1 MNALMIIPLLIL
13 ALLQGLLEYLPVSSE
28 GQILLV
34 AANIYHFT
42 PEFALS
48 VIFWLHLGTAFT
60 VIAFYRHDIF
70 CPLVIQ
76 IRPPKEEIPTA
87 EKESRKLFG
96 PLFAFVV
103 AGTIGTV
110 IVALPLY
117 FLLRSLVTVLLGS
130 FVTLLVGILLIV
142 TGIVLYF
149 QPGVQ
154 GDLTLGGISL
164 REAFV
169 LGLLQGVAV
178 LPGISRSGMTLT
190 WLLIRGVRRDE
201 ALRLSLL
208 LGVPAAFGV
217 VAVDLIFGNVL
228 LIVPL
233 IPILLVLMVVAFIAG
248 LGALAVFRYYA
259 LKLPWWIF
267 CLTLG
272 IIVVV
277 LTVPLILIGGS

>member
-1 MNALMIIPLLIL
+1 MIIPLLVL

-34 AANIYHFT
+34 AANIYYFT

-70 CPLVIQ
+70 SPLTKQ
-76 IRPPKEEIPTA
+76 IRPPKEKNPTV
-87 EKESRKLFG
+87 ENELRKLFG
-96 PLFAFVV
+96 PLFVFVV
-103 AGTIGTV
+103 TGTIGTV
-110 IVALPLY
+110 IVAMPLY

-149 QPGVQ
+149 QPGAQ
-154 GDLTLGGISL
+154 GNLTLGDISL

-190 WLLIRGVRRDE
+190 WLLVRGVRRDE

-208 LGVPAAFGV
+208 LGVPAALGV
-217 VAVDLIFGNVL
+217 VTVDLIFGNVL
-228 LIVPL
+228 LIMPL
-233 IPILLVLMVVAFIAG
+233 IPILLVLMVVAFITG

-272 IIVVV
+272 IIVVA
-277 LTVPLILIGGS
+277 LTVPLILIGGT

>member
-1 MNALMIIPLLIL
+1 MNEIMIIPLLIL

-34 AANIYHFT
+34 AANVYYFT

-60 VIAFYRHDIF
+60 VIAFYRRDIF
-70 CPLVIQ
+70 CPLFIQ
-76 IRPPKEEIPTA
+76 IRPSKAEIPKA
-87 EKESRKLFG
+87 ENESRKLFG
-96 PLFAFVV
+96 PLFVFVV

-110 IVALPLY
+110 IIALPLY

-130 FVTLLVGILLIV
+130 YVTLLIGILLIV

-149 QPGVQ
+149 QSGVQ
-154 GDLTLGGISL
+154 GDLTLGDISL

-190 WLLIRGVRRDE
+190 WLLVRGVRRDE

-208 LGVPAAFGV
+208 LGVPATFGV

-233 IPILLVLMVVAFIAG
+233 IPLLLLLMVVAFVTG
-248 LGALAVFRYYA
+248 LGALAIFRYYA

-267 CLTLG
+267 CSALG

-277 LTVPLILIGGS
+277 LTVPLILIGGT

>member
-1 MNALMIIPLLIL
+1 MSIPLLVL

-34 AANIYHFT
+34 AANIYYFT

-70 CPLVIQ
+70 SPLAIQ
-76 IRPPKEEIPTA
+76 IRPPKEEISTPENGA
-87 EKESRKLFG
+87 KKLFG
-96 PLFAFVV
+96 PLFVFVV
-103 AGTIGTV
+103 VGTIGTV

-117 FLLRSLVTVLLGS
+117 FVLRSLVTILLGS

-154 GDLTLGGISL
+154 GDLTLGDVSL

-190 WLLIRGVRRDE
+190 WLLVRGMRRDE

-233 IPILLVLMVVAFIAG
+233 IPILLVLMVVAFVTG

-267 CLTLG
+267 CLALG

-277 LTVPLILIGGS
+277 LTVPLILIGGT

>member
-1 MNALMIIPLLIL
+1 MNELMIIPLLIL

-34 AANIYHFT
+34 ATNIYFFT
-42 PEFALS
+42 PEDALS

-60 VIAFYRHDIF
+60 VIAFYRRDIF
-70 CPLVIQ
+70 CPLAIQ
-76 IRPPKEEIPTA
+76 IRSPKEEMSTP
-87 EKESRKLFG
+87 EKKSRKVFG
-96 PLFAFVV
+96 PLFVFVV

-117 FLLRSLVTVLLGS
+117 FLLRSLVTVLIGS
-130 FVTLLVGILLIV
+130 FVTLIVGLLLIV
-142 TGIVLYF
+142 TGIILYF
-149 QPGVQ
+149 QRGAQ
-154 GDLTLGGISL
+154 GDLTLGDISL
-164 REAFV
+164 WEAFV

-190 WLLIRGVRRDE
+190 WLLVRGVRRDE

-208 LGVPAAFGV
+208 LGVPAALGV

-233 IPILLVLMVVAFIAG
+233 IPILFVLMVVAFITG

-267 CLTLG
+267 CLVLG

-277 LTVPLILIGGS
+277 LTVPLILI

>member
-1 MNALMIIPLLIL
+1 MIIPLLVL

-34 AANIYHFT
+34 AANIYYFT

-70 CPLVIQ
+70 SPLAIQ
-76 IRPPKEEIPTA
+76 IRPPKEEISTPENGA
-87 EKESRKLFG
+87 KKLFG
-96 PLFAFVV
+96 PLFVFVV
-103 AGTIGTV
+103 VGTIGTV

-117 FLLRSLVTVLLGS
+117 FVLRSLVTILLGS

-154 GDLTLGGISL
+154 GDLTLGDVSL

-190 WLLIRGVRRDE
+190 WLLVRGMRRDE

-233 IPILLVLMVVAFIAG
+233 IPILLVLMVVAFVTG

-267 CLTLG
+267 CLALG

-277 LTVPLILIGGS
+277 LTVPLILIGGT

>member
-1 MNALMIIPLLIL
+1 MNELMIIPLLVL

-28 GQILLV
+28 GQILLI
-34 AANIYHFT
+34 AANIYYFT

-70 CPLVIQ
+70 GPLVIQ
-76 IRPPKEEIPTA
+76 IRPPKEERQTSGN
-87 EKESRKLFG
+87 KSRKLFG
-96 PLFAFVV
+96 PLFVFVV

-117 FLLRSLVTVLLGS
+117 FLLRSLITVLLGS
-130 FVTLLVGILLIV
+130 FVTLLVGILLIA

-149 QPGVQ
+149 QPSVQ
-154 GDLTLGGISL
+154 GDLTLGDISL

-190 WLLIRGVRRDE
+190 WLLVRGVRRDE

-208 LGVPAAFGV
+208 LGVPAALGV
-217 VAVDLIFGNVL
+217 VAVDLIFGNVI

-233 IPILLVLMVVAFIAG
+233 IPILLVLMVVAFVTG
-248 LGALAVFRYYA
+248 LGALTVFRYYA

-267 CLTLG
+267 CLILG
-272 IIVVV
+272 IIVVT
-277 LTVPLILIGGS
+277 LTVPLILIGGT

>member
-1 MNALMIIPLLIL
+1 MIIPLLVL

-34 AANIYHFT
+34 AANIYYFT

-70 CPLVIQ
+70 SSLAIQ
-76 IRPPKEEIPTA
+76 IWPRIEEKPTV
-87 EKESRKLFG
+87 ENESRKLFG
-96 PLFAFVV
+96 PLFVFVV
-103 AGTIGTV
+103 AGTIGTM
-110 IVALPLY
+110 IAALPLY

-142 TGIVLYF
+142 TGIILYF

-154 GDLTLGGISL
+154 GNLTLGDISL

-190 WLLIRGVRRDE
+190 WLLVRGVRRDE

-217 VAVDLIFGNVL
+217 VTVDLIFGNVL

-233 IPILLVLMVVAFIAG
+233 IPILLVLMVVAFITG

-259 LKLPWWIF
+259 LKLPWWMF

-272 IIVVV
+272 IIVVA
-277 LTVPLILIGGS
+277 LTVPLILIGGT